1 MVYVLLIY
9 VVGAGLVAAVAAM
22 LGRSGLAW
30 FVIALGVSFIL
41 ALVFLLVLPL
51 REPPRRLAAAEAR
64 DKICLGCGEAA
75 RRDARICRS
84 CRGEFREFPSAPP
97 QAWLSSHSGTIA
109 RECPQC
115 GLINEPGTVI
125 CECGRYIG

>member
-1 MVYVLLIY
+1 MLYVLLIY
-9 VVGAGLVAAVAAM
+9 VAGAGLVAAAAAV

-30 FVIALGVSFIL
+30 FAIALGISFIL
-41 ALVFLLVLPL
+41 ALVLLLVLPL
-51 REPPRRLAAAEAR
+51 REPPRHAAAEAR
-64 DKICLGCGEAA
+64 DEICLGCGEAA

-97 QAWLSSHSGTIA
+97 PAWLSSHSGTIA

-115 GLINEPGTVI
+115 GLINEPGAMI
-125 CECGRYIG
+125 CECGRYLG